1 MSTLLA
7 LLNILSPLVL
17 LLCAL
22 MLHELTH
29 VITIYPIAQDV
40 KIVFNNGFD
49 IHYQYENTSFNHTYA
64 TLSNLSPSII
74 GLSILLFLSISTTY
88 SYPPLFV
95 SGNLNY
101 LTVGLYLGT
110 IIYSVGGTNDYQLIT
125 CNTIP

>member
-7 LLNILSPLVL
+7 LLNILSPLVI

-22 MLHELTH
+22 ILHELTH

-40 KIVFNNGFD
+40 KIVFDNGFD
-49 IHYQYENTSFNHTYA
+49 IHYDYENTSFNHTYA

-74 GLSILLFLSISTTY
+74 GITILLFLSISKTY

-95 SGNLNY
+95 LGNLNFS
-101 LTVGLYLGT
+101 TVGLYLGT
-110 IIYSVGGTNDYQLIT
+110 IIYSVGGKNDYQLIT
-125 CNTIP
+125 CDKSP

>member
-22 MLHELTH
+22 ILHELTH

-40 KIVFNNGFD
+40 EIVFDNGFD
-49 IHYQYENTSFNHTYA
+49 IHYQYETTPFNQAYA

-74 GLSILLFLSISTTY
+74 GITILLVLSISKTY
-88 SYPPLFV
+88 SYPPLFL
-95 SGNLNY
+95 SGNLNFVT
-101 LTVGLYLGT
+101 LGLYLGT
-110 IIYSVGGTNDYQLIT
+110 IVYSVGGKNDYQLT
-125 CNTIP
+125 LASPSD

>member
-7 LLNILSPLVL
+7 LLNIFSPLAF

-22 MLHELTH
+22 ILHELTH

-40 KIVFNNGFD
+40 QIVFDNGFD
-49 IHYQYENTSFNHTYA
+49 IHYQYENTPFNQTYA

-74 GLSILLFLSISTTY
+74 GITILLVFSISTTH
-88 SYPPLFV
+88 SYPPLLV

-110 IIYSVGGTNDYQLIT
+110 IIYSVGGKNDYQLIT
-125 CNTIP
+125 CDTSP

>member
-22 MLHELTH
+22 ILHELTH

-40 KIVFNNGFD
+40 KIVFDNGFD
-49 IHYQYENTSFNHTYA
+49 IHYDYENTSFNHTYA

-74 GLSILLFLSISTTY
+74 GITILLFLSISKTY

-95 SGNLNY
+95 LGNLNFS
-101 LTVGLYLGT
+101 TVGLYLGT
-110 IIYSVGGTNDYQLIT
+110 IIYSVGGKNDYQLIT
-125 CNTIP
+125 CDKSP